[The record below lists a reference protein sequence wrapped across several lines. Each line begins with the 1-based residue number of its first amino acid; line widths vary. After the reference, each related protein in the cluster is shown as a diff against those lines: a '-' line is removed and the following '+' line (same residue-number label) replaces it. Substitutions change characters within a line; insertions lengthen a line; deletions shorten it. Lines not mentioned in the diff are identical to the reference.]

1 MFVCALMIK
10 KEEKKKKNNQTNK
23 TIMAAYKDFL
33 LKSAEPD
40 WKPRKVPN
48 QNNTASFMLLT

>member
-1 MFVCALMIK
+1 
-10 KEEKKKKNNQTNK
+10 
-23 TIMAAYKDFL
+23 MAAYKDFL

-40 WKPRKVPN
+40 WKPIKVPN

>member
-10 KEEKKKKNNQTNK
+10 KEEKKKNNQTNK

>member
-1 MFVCALMIK
+1 MCLDDQKRGK
-10 KEEKKKKNNQTNK
+10 KQQPNK
-23 TIMAAYKDFL
+23 TIMAAYL